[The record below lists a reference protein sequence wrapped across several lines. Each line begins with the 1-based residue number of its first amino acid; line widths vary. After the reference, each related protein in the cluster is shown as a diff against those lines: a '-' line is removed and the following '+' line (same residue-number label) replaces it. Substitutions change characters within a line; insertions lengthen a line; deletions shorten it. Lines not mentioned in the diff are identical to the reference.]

1 MQAMSTVAAAIVSA
15 DVENAAQKVFAPV
28 LWLAA
33 V

>member
-1 MQAMSTVAAAIVSA
+1 MSTVAAAIVSA
-15 DVENAAQKVFAPV
+15 DVENAAQEVFAAV